1 MDAVHACYH
10 CGEPVPPGS
19 RYEVILFNEPRAMCC
34 PGCQAVA
41 QTIVDSGLTS
51 YYQYRTTPASRSEL
65 VPDELKNLQHYDLPE
80 VQAEFVHQNNQGS
93 ETRNEISLSLDGVTC
108 AACAWLIEKH
118 LGQSDG
124 VLSIQVNATA
134 QRALLR
140 WDPARVRLS
149 ELLARLRRLGYQ
161 AAPFEVASQEQQYRR
176 EMNSYLRKLG
186 IAGLASM
193 QVMMVAVAL
202 YLEMFSDLDATQRWY
217 FRWVSLIMSTPVILY
232 ASLPF
237 YYSAWR
243 SLKARTLNMD
253 VPVSFALI
261 GAYIAS
267 AYATI
272 TNQGEVY
279 FESITMFAF
288 FLLLGRFLEM
298 RVRRLATEATSNLL
312 KLVPSIA
319 TRENG
324 EQVAAKSLRPGDRII
339 IRPGER
345 VPADSCITDG
355 ISDVNESMLTG
366 EYLPVTKQKHD
377 PVYAG
382 TVNGEGSLT
391 AQVTHTGADSL
402 LASILRLQDQALQ
415 TKPAIVLIADR
426 IARYFVWALLLIAAM
441 TWFGWHL
448 YEPEKA
454 FWVTLSVLVA
464 TCPCALALATPTAVT
479 CVISRLSQMG
489 LLVRKGHALETLC
502 QVNRI
507 VLDKT
512 GTITEGR
519 MSLVRTDVLTAQ
531 RSSAD
536 VLALAAALEAH
547 SAHPIARVFQH
558 LSDSTTYSD
567 SPIAYSAEQAE
578 IVTGNGIRARINGTV
593 YRIGHYDFACAA
605 LANTIITTTK
615 QAHRQPSDAPAGV
628 LPVYLANETQ
638 LLACFWLQDPLR
650 DDALASLTHLNQRGI
665 QLSLLTGD
673 RSGAADYIAA
683 QLPLA
688 NWHKGLSPQ
697 DKLDYLQ
704 QRQQQGEIVMMVGDG
719 VNDAPVLAGAHLS
732 VAMGSGTD
740 LAKNAADMVLLSDK
754 LDRLPQALHLARRTR
769 RIIRENLAWSL
780 GYNLVILPL
789 AISGM
794 LPPYLAAIGMSASS
808 LIVVLNSLRLMR

>member
-1 MDAVHACYH
+1 
-10 CGEPVPPGS
+10 
-19 RYEVILFNEPRAMCC
+19 
-34 PGCQAVA
+34 
-41 QTIVDSGLTS
+41 
-51 YYQYRTTPASRSEL
+51 
-65 VPDELKNLQHYDLPE
+65 
-80 VQAEFVHQNNQGS
+80 
-93 ETRNEISLSLDGVTC
+93 
-108 AACAWLIEKH
+108 
-118 LGQSDG
+118 
-124 VLSIQVNATA
+124 
-134 QRALLR
+134 
-140 WDPARVRLS
+140 
-149 ELLARLRRLGYQ
+149 
-161 AAPFEVASQEQQYRR
+161 
-176 EMNSYLRKLG
+176 
-186 IAGLASM
+186 
-193 QVMMVAVAL
+193 
-202 YLEMFSDLDATQRWY
+202 
-217 FRWVSLIMSTPVILY
+217 
-232 ASLPF
+232 
-237 YYSAWR
+237 
-243 SLKARTLNMD
+243 
-253 VPVSFALI
+253 
-261 GAYIAS
+261 
-267 AYATI
+267 
-272 TNQGEVY
+272 
-279 FESITMFAF
+279 
-288 FLLLGRFLEM
+288 
-298 RVRRLATEATSNLL
+298 
-312 KLVPSIA
+312 
-319 TRENG
+319 
-324 EQVAAKSLRPGDRII
+324 
-339 IRPGER
+339 
-345 VPADSCITDG
+345 
-355 ISDVNESMLTG
+355 
-366 EYLPVTKQKHD
+366 
-377 PVYAG
+377 
-382 TVNGEGSLT
+382 
-391 AQVTHTGADSL
+391 
-402 LASILRLQDQALQ
+402 
-415 TKPAIVLIADR
+415 
-426 IARYFVWALLLIAAM
+426 
-441 TWFGWHL
+441 
-448 YEPEKA
+448 
-454 FWVTLSVLVA
+454 
-464 TCPCALALATPTAVT
+464 
-479 CVISRLSQMG
+479 
-489 LLVRKGHALETLC
+489 ETLC

-558 LSDSTTYSD
+558 LSDTSVNSG
-567 SPIAYSAEQAE
+567 SPSAYSAEQAE

-605 LANTIITTTK
+605 LANTNVATTER
-615 QAHRQPSDAPAGV
+615 AHRQPSDVPAGV

-673 RSGAADYIAA
+673 RSSAADYIAA

-688 NWHKGLSPQ
+688 DWHKGLSPQ